1 MKYLKTGN
9 ISDYGSSR
17 QFTVNPYG
25 RITTNSTNSLK
36 LPTGTT
42 AQRPQLAISSNGMI
56 RYNTTLNV
64 LESYMN
70 GNWEIV
76 KKPSNVAI
84 LKQTIA
90 GFNNETYYGPL
101 IQVPTNI
108 DNLVVLVENVLQI
121 STTNFVLA
129 TNPAGPSPSRGG
141 SSYPEGTYIRFTG
154 EIPGTF
160 EFVPTGIDVTILYG
174 FEL

>member
-9 ISDYGSSR
+9 LSDYGTSR

-36 LPTGTT
+36 LPTGNTT
-42 AQRPQLAISSNGMI
+42 QRPQAEISTNGMI

-64 LESYMN
+64 LESYMS

-76 KKPSNVAI
+76 KKPASVAI
-84 LKQTIA
+84 VKQTIA
-90 GFNNETYYGPL
+90 GFTNETFYGPL
-101 IQVPTNI
+101 TQIPANI
-108 DNLVVLVENVLQI
+108 DNLIVLVDNVLQI
-121 STTNFVLA
+121 STTNFVLE
-129 TNPAGPSPSRGG
+129 TDPAGASPSRNND
-141 SSYPEGTYIRFTG
+141 SYPTGTYIRFTG
-154 EIPGTF
+154 DFPETY
-160 EFVPTGIDVTILYG
+160 EFVPTGIDITILYG